1 MLHSFSIP
9 RDLAAISPLSQ
20 SVTALMVPS
29 FDQDARD
36 AVDLAL
42 VEVLSNAVQ
51 HGTRDSAKRIGLE
64 VALTDTEI
72 TLDIIDSTPPM
83 PLFLLED
90 LDPDALEVD
99 PDDLEN
105 LPETGRGLALIVM
118 MMDEV
123 AFHHFDDEIRLR
135 LIRKR

>member
-20 SVTALMVPS
+20 SVTALMVPA

-42 VEVLSNAVQ
+42 VEALSNAVQ
-51 HGTRDSAKRIGLE
+51 HGTKDSAKSIGLE
-64 VALTDTEI
+64 VVLTETEI

-123 AFHHFDDEIRLR
+123 AFHHIDDQTRLR
-135 LIRKR
+135 LTRRR

>member
-1 MLHSFSIP
+1 MFHSFTMP

-20 SVTALMVPS
+20 SVTALMAPA

-42 VEVLSNAVQ
+42 VEALSNAVQ
-51 HGTRDSAKRIGLE
+51 HGTKESAKQIGLE
-64 VALTDTEI
+64 VSLTDTEI

-90 LDPDALEVD
+90 VDPDALEIG
-99 PDDLEN
+99 DDLEAVAEN
-105 LPETGRGLALIVM
+105 GRGLALIVM
-118 MMDEV
+118 VMDEV
-123 AFHHFDDEIRLR
+123 TFHHVQDQTRLR
-135 LIRKR
+135 LIRRR